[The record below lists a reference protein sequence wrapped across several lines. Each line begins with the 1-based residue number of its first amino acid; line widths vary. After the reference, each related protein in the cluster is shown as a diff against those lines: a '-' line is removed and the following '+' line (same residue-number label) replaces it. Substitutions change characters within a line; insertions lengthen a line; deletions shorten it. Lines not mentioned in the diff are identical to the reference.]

1 MKIAIAITLGFVSCH
16 IALAEPVREIEITS
30 TPPENGQQTFTVRF
44 TPDETAEYDKVSF
57 DCILQQVFTNEATHQ
72 AKGLKIHEPGV
83 FTYRRKDVKMV
94 TDLDA
99 HISFRVPVS
108 LDRLQEIY
116 GQTAFNTN
124 HPVTVARMVIT
135 ASGPQLNWSCE
146 IPASGIHRPPFPTKK
161 VAPPQPFRP

>member
-1 MKIAIAITLGFVSCH
+1 MKLAIAITLGFVSCH

-57 DCILQQVFTNEATHQ
+57 DCILQQVFTNQATHQ

-146 IPASGIHRPPFPTKK
+146 IPASGIHHPPFPTKK
-161 VAPPQPFRP
+161 AAPPQPFRP

>member
-1 MKIAIAITLGFVSCH
+1 VKVAIAITLGFMSCCV
-16 IALAEPVREIEITS
+16 ALAEPVREIEITS

-44 TPDETAEYDKVSF
+44 TPDETVEYEKLSF
-57 DCILQQVFTNEATHQ
+57 DCVLQQAFTNEATDQ

-99 HISFRVPVS
+99 NISFRVPVS

-124 HPVTVARMVIT
+124 HPVRVARMVIT
-135 ASGPQLNWSCE
+135 ASGPLSTWSCE
-146 IPASGIHRPPFPTKK
+146 IPAEGVHHPPFPVKK
-161 VAPPQPFRP
+161 APPPQPFRP